1 MTLLY
6 RRVMRNKDL
15 YKKHSVLLFGINFYF
30 YYYLSEPWFPYLFL
44 YAGQFFLLGRSDF
57 ILSAYRKDIDK
68 IMELRK
74 SIQDKMDKYKE
85 FRRAVPPPSEAED
98 GVDQRIYEYFGAL

>member
-1 MTLLY
+1 MKLLY
-6 RRVMRNKDL
+6 RRVMSNKDL
-15 YKKHSVLLFGINFYF
+15 YRKHSVLLFGINFYF
-30 YYYLSEPWFPYLFL
+30 YYLSEPWFSFLFL
-44 YAGQFFLLGRSDF
+44 YAWQFFLLGRSDF

-85 FRRAVPPPSEAED
+85 FRREVPPPSEAED
-98 GVDQRIYEYFGAL
+98 GVDQRIYEYVGALS